1 MGFLSY
7 VAALSPSPW
16 AGEGWREGEEILKV
30 LGYENVR
37 IDPAL
42 KGTIPDLQTDNHSIP
57 PLEKGGEGGF
67 ESGAVP
73 EVRKYFDISIARRPK
88 SIRM

>member
-1 MGFLSY
+1 MGFFVLCTSS
-7 VAALSPSPW
+7 LW
-16 AGEGWREGEEILKV
+16 GEGEEILKV
-30 LGYENVR
+30 FGYENVR

-67 ESGAVP
+67 ESGL
-73 EVRKYFDISIARRPK
+73 SPK
-88 SIRM
+88 LGNTLTSA

>member
-1 MGFLSY
+1 LSY
-7 VAALSPSPW
+7 VAALFPSPW
-16 AGEGWREGEEILKV
+16 AGEGWGEGEEILKV
-30 LGYENVR
+30 FGYENVR

-67 ESGAVP
+67 ESGL
-73 EVRKYFDISIARRPK
+73 SPK
-88 SIRM
+88 LGNTLTSA